1 MISRHLPPP
10 VPEEMAA
17 AVPGEDMDVMGKSV
31 EQRFGQVCRAELLGP
46 FVERRFEVV
55 RTSTGS

>member
-1 MISRHLPPP
+1 
-10 VPEEMAA
+10 MAA